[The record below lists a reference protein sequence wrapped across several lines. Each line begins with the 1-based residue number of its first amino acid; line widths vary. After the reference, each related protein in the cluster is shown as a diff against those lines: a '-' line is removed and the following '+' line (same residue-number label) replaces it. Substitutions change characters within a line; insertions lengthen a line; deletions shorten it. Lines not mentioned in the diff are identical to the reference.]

1 MGQMRLVVALGL
13 HNLENRLIN
22 NEGSKLTDTQYELP
36 WNRLGLHEIRRR
48 TTDRDALR

>member
-22 NEGSKLTDTQYELP
+22 NEEWKIDMRQYEF
-36 WNRLGLHEIRRR
+36 
-48 TTDRDALR
+48 TVA

>member
-22 NEGSKLTDTQYELP
+22 NEEWKNEMQYEF
-36 WNRLGLHEIRRR
+36 
-48 TTDRDALR
+48 TVA